1 MNIHGHTHRGY
12 GQGSVGTIP
21 IINPGSLKKN
31 QTEFAFLTLAMN
43 KDKQW
48 SIESYQIKHVWP

>member
-12 GQGSVGTIP
+12 GQGWVGTVP
-21 IINPGSLKKN
+21 IINPGSLKKK
-31 QTEFAFLTLAMN
+31 QYEFAYLTLAMN

-48 SIESYQIKHVWP
+48 DIESYQIKHVWP

>member
-12 GQGSVGTIP
+12 GQGWVGNIP
-21 IINPGSLKKN
+21 ILNPGSLKVN
-31 QTEFAFLTLAMN
+31 LTEFAFLTLAMN

-48 SIESYQIKHVWP
+48 KIESYQIKHVWP